1 MTLLHLQLFWGE
13 SQQTFLGL
21 DGLPELSK
29 RQEKE
34 LKEWCRNRRKI
45 LKLEAHSQ
53 PWVKVSE
60 GGEPTEIT
68 LRPNGSAIEK
78 SMFGSAKSEG
88 SWDIQDGYLFVLLKN
103 DEQITE
109 YRVIG
114 SADVNIHTGAEYID
128 GKPHGLV
135 KLIQV
140 RPCK

>member
-21 DGLPELSK
+21 DGLPELSQ

-34 LKEWCRNRRKI
+34 LQEWCKHRRKI

-53 PWVKVSE
+53 PWVKVSSD
-60 GGEPTEIT
+60 GESTEIT
-68 LRPNGSAIEK
+68 LKPNGSAVEK
-78 SMFGSAKSEG
+78 SLFGSTTAEG
-88 SWDIQDGYLFVLLKN
+88 SWNIQDGFLFILLKN
-103 DEQITE
+103 DERMTE

-114 SADVNIHTGAEYID
+114 NANSNVHSGSEYID
-128 GKPHGLV
+128 GKPHDLV

-140 RPCK
+140 KPR